1 MVMAVKD
8 IYEKL
13 LKAKRPVEFFGAMTT
28 EDELKRE
35 FRKYAK
41 KNSS

>member
-1 MVMAVKD
+1 MAVKD

-13 LKAKRPVEFFGAMTT
+13 LKAKRPVEFFGAMAT

-35 FRKYAK
+35 FRQYAK
-41 KNSS
+41 KSEN

>member
-1 MVMAVKD
+1 MAIKD

-13 LKAKRPVEFFGAMTT
+13 LKAKRPVEFFGLITT
-28 EDELKRE
+28 EDELKKE
-35 FRKYAK
+35 FRQYAK